1 LENFFSMHFFRSKL
15 TSLILSSSLLVC
27 SSAFANDENKSL
39 MDMSLEE
46 IVNID
51 IVTGDSGGFGKQLDE
66 LKIKPY
72 FHGYSVFNF
81 RNIEFRDKKEIPTFD
96 MMYLNPIIGVNIQ
109 DKITSEM
116 MLEFEHG
123 GSEVGIRYGILDY
136 SPFDFMTIRLGKF
149 LVPIGKF
156 NEYLYAEHI
165 NIFADRPLAN
175 SHIIPVVFADVGAQI
190 RGNFKIIDDL
200 GLNYAMYVS
209 NGLQQKD
216 DKYGAEVRSLR
227 DNDRDQ
233 KNGNKSYGG
242 RVGLTFAGLEGGF
255 SLYKGAYSQDGSKN
269 ISLYDL
275 DLEYKKD
282 NFEIRGEYTASN
294 QETDSK
300 AIDRNGFFIET
311 GYKFMDRYQPTLR
324 YDYAKL
330 DNFKTLGNEL
340 VKNPV
345 QRVTAGFNFYPLP
358 ELNSTFK
365 FKFNYAYIIDTG
377 VGKTANEFVFQSAIG
392 F

>member
-1 LENFFSMHFFRSKL
+1 MFNRKFFQSF
-15 TSLILSSSLLVC
+15 ILSLFLL
-27 SSAFANDENKSL
+27 STNNAFANDENKSL

-51 IVTGDSGGFGKQLDE
+51 IVTGDIGGFGKQLDE

-81 RNIEFRDKKEIPTFD
+81 RNLDLRDKKETPTFD
-96 MMYLNPIIGVNIQ
+96 MLYLNPIIGVNIQ

-136 SPFDFMTIRLGKF
+136 SPFDFITIRLGKF

-165 NIFADRPLAN
+165 NIFADRPLSN
-175 SHIIPVVFADVGAQI
+175 SHIIPVVFADVGAQV
-190 RGNFKIIDDL
+190 RGNFKLFNDL

-209 NGLQQKD
+209 NGLEQKD
-216 DKYGAEVRSLR
+216 DKYGAEVISLR
-227 DNDRDQ
+227 NNERDS

-242 RVGLTFAGLEGGF
+242 RVGVTFEGIEGGF

-282 NFEIRGEYTASN
+282 NFEIRGEYTASD

-300 AIDRNGFFIET
+300 AIDRNGFFVEA

-330 DNFKTLGNEL
+330 DNYKTLGGQI
-340 VKNPV
+340 VTNPI
-345 QRVTAGFNFYPLP
+345 QRITGGFNFYPLP

-365 FKFNYAYIIDTG
+365 FKFNYAYIPDTG